1 MNVELTALMLTM
13 KAVEIPMT
21 STFDSDGSPNNHA
34 STYWHDDA
42 ATLDA
47 GSGEEHSGS
56 NTEVEQKEIIDP
68 EKDSSASPRR
78 ESHASYLED
87 IEAEDIEA
95 QAAAPTQD
103 PPSTTASHNG
113 PKKVPRSQRR
123 GWFARLVLIPE
134 VEEPKDYERKT
145 KWLITFIIAIG
156 GIAAPFGSSIIFRK
170 SFKGE

>member
-1 MNVELTALMLTM
+1 MNVESTALVLIMEAADT
-13 KAVEIPMT
+13 PMT
-21 STFDSDGSPNNHA
+21 STFDSDGSLNNHA

-47 GSGEEHSGS
+47 GSREENNRSK
-56 NTEVEQKEIIDP
+56 TEVEQKEIIDP
-68 EKDSSASPRR
+68 EKESSASPRR
-78 ESHASYLED
+78 ESQASYLED
-87 IEAEDIEA
+87 IEAEDVEA
-95 QAAAPTQD
+95 QAAAPAQD

-156 GIAAPFGSSIIFRK
+156 GIAAPFGSSIIFR
-170 SFKGE
+170 